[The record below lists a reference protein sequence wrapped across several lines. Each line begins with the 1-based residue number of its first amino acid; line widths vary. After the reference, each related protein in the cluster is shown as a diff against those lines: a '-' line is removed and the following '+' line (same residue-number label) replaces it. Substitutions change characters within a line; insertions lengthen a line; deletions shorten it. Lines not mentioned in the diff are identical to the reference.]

1 MQKIASVTSES
12 ISTPELRTGML
23 IAEDITFGGV
33 PLLGGIQ
40 RPMRFEQT
48 IHDAAEDAHEGRKA
62 GVASDCTSEFAKL
75 KVAMGEDVA
84 ALQLKLVAQEADIA
98 ALHLELVA
106 QEAEN
111 QAREKIMEH
120 RLEKLERNMGI
131 RGT

>member
-1 MQKIASVTSES
+1 MQKITSVTSES

-48 IHDAAEDAHEGRKA
+48 IHDTAEDAHEGRKA

-84 ALQLKLVAQEADIA
+84 ALQLKLVAQEA
-98 ALHLELVA
+98 
-106 QEAEN
+106 EN
-111 QAREKIMEH
+111 RAREKIMEH
-120 RLEKLERNMGI
+120 RLEERERNMGI